1 MMGYIGSNGLL
12 FKSLSL
18 FLTSC
23 GSNVPSLSLGI
34 ETSISQY
41 LDFLIESASTRK
53 FFYLY
58 RYDSLDYLILDVFH
72 SLNGDPFQL
81 LKNVWIDSRR
91 RDLNSSKIPA
101 NETSFPSLICF
112 RCYNI
117 HYKLIFLDLHSLFYT
132 TLIIPLNLL

>member
-1 MMGYIGSNGLL
+1 MGYIGSNGLL

-81 LKNVWIDSRR
+81 LKM
-91 RDLNSSKIPA
+91 
-101 NETSFPSLICF
+101 FG
-112 RCYNI
+112 
-117 HYKLIFLDLHSLFYT
+117 
-132 TLIIPLNLL
+132 